1 MHQTSGLVALA
12 IRAAMTGVGCEAG
25 MHEQQTFEHHRKM
38 FYHKEMKKEHLC
50 LREKGD
56 REVGSSLVNLLD
68 KGGRKVRDL
77 KLLRVRRKIHPG

>member
-12 IRAAMTGVGCEAG
+12 IRAAMTGVGCKAG

-38 FYHKEMKKEHLC
+38 FYHKEMKKEQ
-50 LREKGD
+50 KGD